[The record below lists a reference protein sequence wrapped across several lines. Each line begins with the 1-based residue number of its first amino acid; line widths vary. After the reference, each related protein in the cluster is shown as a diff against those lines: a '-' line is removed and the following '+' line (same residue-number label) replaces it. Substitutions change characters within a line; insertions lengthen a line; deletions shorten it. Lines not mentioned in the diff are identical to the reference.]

1 MVLGVKSKE
10 FSRQI
15 KDAEDLGWN
24 KAVITAFKHFLH
36 TFQQGTHLCSFFWT
50 NSWVLLRN
58 LYCPHQHG
66 WRAAQGPRGAGLC
79 DTSWWPN
86 VHLVQ
91 LFILL
96 YILTHSALLIH
107 KQVELLNLEDCSET
121 YLAFSTT
128 ERVTP
133 LSQLKKQMPVW
144 LLWVGI
150 TMFIVCG
157 SMETALLVNCLTES

>member
-1 MVLGVKSKE
+1 MKQNSNYCVQTL
-10 FSRQI
+10 
-15 KDAEDLGWN
+15 L
-24 KAVITAFKHFLH
+24 
-36 TFQQGTHLCSFFWT
+36 THLPARNTSLQFLLNQLMSFAEE
-50 NSWVLLRN
+50 SVL
-58 LYCPHQHG
+58 PSPT
-66 WRAAQGPRGAGLC
+66 WRAAQGPRGAGLY

-96 YILTHSALLIH
+96 HILTRSALLIH

-128 ERVTP
+128 EHVTP